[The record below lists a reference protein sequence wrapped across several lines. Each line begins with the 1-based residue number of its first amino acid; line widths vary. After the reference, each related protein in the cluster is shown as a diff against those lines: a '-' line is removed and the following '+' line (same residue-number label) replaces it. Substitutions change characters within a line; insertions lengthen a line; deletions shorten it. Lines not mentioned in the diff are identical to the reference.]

1 MSDSESDSDIK
12 NKMNESDMEEEYS
25 DDQKLKE
32 KQSTEN
38 STKNQT
44 KENSLNVPK
53 KEEKKIKEES
63 SDSDDSS
70 EENKKK
76 EKEKEKEKEKIKED
90 KKEDLKEDIK
100 EEKQKK
106 RKKSDSSDSSDS
118 SSDSDNKEKNIKKSN
133 QTKEKVS
140 EKNENDEN
148 AKKQK
153 EIEENERKERDKKKK
168 EDEER
173 KKKEEE
179 DRRKKEEEKRK
190 KEEEDKREKNNNA
203 NFRFQREDKK
213 FEEKYE
219 YSSRSNYNNNNFR
232 RSENYNQNNN
242 YENRYNQQE
251 STYTKKKAKKYDYNT
266 EKILN
271 NIITDNIEIIDEMMN
286 AYPGIMKLDCAN
298 ILKKIKKN
306 TSSYTLFE
314 IMNNVHRDISIDITL
329 NKENEENQ
337 NNLSQID
344 PYEVI
349 DNFYNN
355 PDHVKMMKYYKVF
368 SLEDKEKLP
377 PYLQESLPKYFYYN
391 KNKEKEERRRKLIKY
406 SDGSFNYIPVNCQKN
421 CENNKNCI
429 YAHNDNENEYHPLF
443 YKTILSNN
451 LGHGN
456 DKRLV
461 KGATNLFEDFRIIYN
476 YKNESIIKLM
486 NLFSEKKFSKFS
498 FKEYLKNK
506 IESFSLNTF
515 KTLECPSVKSGL
527 NCLKEDSHLCY
538 YYHDIQE
545 RRRPPTL
552 YRYTNEICK
561 NKIKKGKIIGK
572 CKNGEFCNKCHS
584 KYELYYHI
592 LFYGKA
598 MTCIRPRKLG
608 KCIFEETCY
617 AYHPYMEPGYKK
629 TKEEIIK
636 EEKDRRLEKYTDENK
651 KLNIL
656 IEKFRCSECKSFKKR
671 LNYCLLLTCNHIIC
685 SKCFKTSKKCPKCGK
700 KIKKDKEGEDFIQID
715 ITASSNNIDELMKK
729 NYDKK
734 KEEETKAE
742 NDTEKNINKE
752 EEKEKSKKKN
762 ESESDDEEEE
772 KEDNNKDSENDNDC
786 NKSM

>member
-1 MSDSESDSDIK
+1 M
-12 NKMNESDMEEEYS
+12 
-25 DDQKLKE
+25 
-32 KQSTEN
+32 
-38 STKNQT
+38 
-44 KENSLNVPK
+44 
-53 KEEKKIKEES
+53 
-63 SDSDDSS
+63 
-70 EENKKK
+70 
-76 EKEKEKEKEKIKED
+76 
-90 KKEDLKEDIK
+90 
-100 EEKQKK
+100 
-106 RKKSDSSDSSDS
+106 
-118 SSDSDNKEKNIKKSN
+118 
-133 QTKEKVS
+133 
-140 EKNENDEN
+140 
-148 AKKQK
+148 
-153 EIEENERKERDKKKK
+153 
-168 EDEER
+168 
-173 KKKEEE
+173 
-179 DRRKKEEEKRK
+179 
-190 KEEEDKREKNNNA
+190 
-203 NFRFQREDKK
+203 
-213 FEEKYE
+213 
-219 YSSRSNYNNNNFR
+219 
-232 RSENYNQNNN
+232 
-242 YENRYNQQE
+242 
-251 STYTKKKAKKYDYNT
+251 
-266 EKILN
+266 
-271 NIITDNIEIIDEMMN
+271 
-286 AYPGIMKLDCAN
+286 
-298 ILKKIKKN
+298 
-306 TSSYTLFE
+306 
-314 IMNNVHRDISIDITL
+314 
-329 NKENEENQ
+329 
-337 NNLSQID
+337 
-344 PYEVI
+344 
-349 DNFYNN
+349 
-355 PDHVKMMKYYKVF
+355 
-368 SLEDKEKLP
+368 
-377 PYLQESLPKYFYYN
+377 
-391 KNKEKEERRRKLIKY
+391 
-406 SDGSFNYIPVNCQKN
+406 
-421 CENNKNCI
+421 
-429 YAHNDNENEYHPLF
+429 
-443 YKTILSNN
+443 
-451 LGHGN
+451 
-456 DKRLV
+456 V

-572 CKNGEFCNKCHS
+572 CRNGDFCNKCHS

-598 MTCIRPRKLG
+598 MTCMRPRKLG

-636 EEKDRRLEKYTDENK
+636 EEKDKRLDKYTKEDK
-651 KLNIL
+651 ILNNL

-742 NDTEKNINKE
+742 NDKEKNINKE

>member
-12 NKMNESDMEEEYS
+12 EKMNESDMEEEFS

-106 RKKSDSSDSSDS
+106 RKKSDSSDSS
-118 SSDSDNKEKNIKKSN
+118 SDSDNKEKNIKKSN

-153 EIEENERKERDKKKK
+153 EIEENERKERDK
-168 EDEER
+168 

-391 KNKEKEERRRKLIKY
+391 KNREKEERRRKLIKY

-486 NLFSEKKFSKFS
+486 NLFREKKFSKFS

-515 KTLECPSVKSGL
+515 KTMECPSVKSGL

-552 YRYTNEICK
+552 YRYTNEICE
-561 NKIKKGKIIGK
+561 NHIIKKGKIIDK

-584 KYELYYHI
+584 KYELYYHT

-617 AYHPYMEPGYKK
+617 AYHPYMEPGYKR

-636 EEKDRRLEKYTDENK
+636 EEKDKRLDKYTKEDK
-651 KLNIL
+651 ILNNL

-685 SKCFKTSKKCPKCGK
+685 SKCFKTSKECPKCGK

-715 ITASSNNIDELMKK
+715 ITDSSNNIDELMKK

-734 KEEETKAE
+734 KEEEKKAE
-742 NDTEKNINKE
+742 TDKEKNINKE

>member
-12 NKMNESDMEEEYS
+12 NKMNDSDMEEFS

-44 KENSLNVPK
+44 KENSLNIPK

-90 KKEDLKEDIK
+90 KKEDFKEDIK

-118 SSDSDNKEKNIKKSN
+118 SSDSENKDKNIKKSN

-190 KEEEDKREKNNNA
+190 KEEEDIREKNNNA

-219 YSSRSNYNNNNFR
+219 YSSRSNYNNNFR

-377 PYLQESLPKYFYYN
+377 PYLQESLPKNFYYN

-421 CENNKNCI
+421 CENNENCV

-486 NLFSEKKFSKFS
+486 NLFCEKKFSKFS

-515 KTLECPSVKSGL
+515 KTMECPSVKSGL
-527 NCLKEDSHLCY
+527 KCPKEDSHLCY
-538 YYHDIQE
+538 YYHDKQE
-545 RRRPPTL
+545 KRRPPTL

-561 NKIKKGKIIGK
+561 NQIIKKGKIREK

-636 EEKDRRLEKYTDENK
+636 EEKDKRLDQYTKENK
-651 KLNIL
+651 ALNNL
-656 IEKFRCSECKSFKKR
+656 IEKFRCPGCESFKKR

-685 SKCFKTSKKCPKCGK
+685 SKCFKTSEKCPKCNK

-715 ITASSNNIDELMKK
+715 ITDSSNNIDELMKK

-734 KEEETKAE
+734 KEEEKKAE
-742 NDTEKNINKE
+742 TDKEKNINKE